1 MTALRSFHEQYRIEL
16 RIRCTTQVWT
26 VAWGHTAFDGV
37 TETGQSVAT
46 DDQHIGHAPVLEL
59 GDNPEPELGAFVAF
73 AEPEAQNMFVAVD
86 IDGHCDIDGPVHHDV
101 IGADFDNDRIQIQD
115 RIHRVEVG

>member
-1 MTALRSFHEQYRIEL
+1 MHHTGLDRCLGPYR
-16 RIRCTTQVWT
+16 
-26 VAWGHTAFDGV
+26 FDGV

-73 AEPEAQNMFVAVD
+73 AEPEAQNMFLAVD

-115 RIHRVEVG
+115 RIHRVEGPLLPGPQFGQDGVGDF